1 MWEIMAMKK
10 QIYWKGVVAIIAAIL
25 TTTVA
30 TVGQAQVVIAP
41 NFQPDPK
48 EIGSGTSGGPNDS
61 RDCGYIAGTPNL
73 QIQLTQ
79 QFTYLRFTVQGA
91 GQPTLLIEGPS
102 GRFCG
107 LGKPEIAGLWK
118 PGVYK
123 IYAGQRTQQQHP
135 FQLSVTASP

>member
-1 MWEIMAMKK
+1 MKK
-10 QIYWKGVVAIIAAIL
+10 QVYSTGFVAIIAAIL
-25 TTTVA
+25 TTTLA
-30 TVGQAQVVIAP
+30 NVGQAQVIIAP

-48 EIGSGTSGGPNDS
+48 PLGSGTSGGPNDS
-61 RDCGYIAGTPNL
+61 RDCGYIAGPPNL

-91 GQPTLLIEGPS
+91 GQPTLLIEGPG

-118 PGVYK
+118 PGLYN
-123 IYAGQRTQQQHP
+123 IYVGDRTQAQHP
-135 FQLSVTASP
+135 FTLSVTANP